1 MGAVKDTY
9 DIIKDLLSE
18 ARKLKNY
25 EFADMVLDIQQ
36 RFFDLN
42 NENQEL
48 KRDNIEKEKTIHDL
62 SDIKT
67 QFENLKFDYDRLQES
82 LTLMNRADDLS
93 FLETEIVVNYTEYV
107 YIFSDRPLIKNSV
120 KEKIK
125 DIFYRIAPNLF
136 SSIDEIT
143 FVQLFQRE
151 VNGTYSVMDDNMIGK
166 IKAKLI
172 EYNLIEIINAAKGA
186 SKVKLTEFGQQ
197 VLNKINQL

>member
-9 DIIKDLLSE
+9 DIIKDLLGE

-25 EFADMVLDIQQ
+25 EFVDMVLDIQQ

-48 KRDNIEKEKTIHDL
+48 KRDNKEKERTIHDL
-62 SDIKT
+62 SDIKI
-67 QFENLKFDYDRLQES
+67 QFENLKFDYDKLQES
-82 LTLMNRADDLS
+82 LTLANRVDDLS

-107 YIFSDRPLIKNSV
+107 YMFSDRPLIKNSI

-125 DIFYRIAPNLF
+125 DIFYRIAPDLF
-136 SSIDEIT
+136 SPIDEAM

-151 VNGTYSVMDDNMIGK
+151 INGTYSAMDDNMIGR

-172 EYNLIEIINAAKGA
+172 EYDLIEIINAAKGT
-186 SKVKLTEFGQQ
+186 SKFKLTQFGQQ
-197 VLNKINQL
+197 VLNRINQL